1 MNTGNYMIDG
11 DDGSHCFSPYHNSSK
26 CELCKELEEE
36 LEKEQELDED
46 LENDNN
52 DVFESEH
59 KLPFLV
65 AEYPLNLDTK
75 HKWIC
80 FKVGTCEGLWRCTYT
95 SYEILALKNKEK
107 GNGHLNDVF
116 QWFEMSSKRDNK
128 TLKVKEVWNERFQN
142 HLQKRGFKRCS
153 AFDFEKTFKNN

>member
-11 DDGSHCFSPYHNSSK
+11 DDGSHCFSPYHDSK
-26 CELCKELEEE
+26 KCKLCKELEEE
-36 LEKEQELDED
+36 LKKEQEFDED
-46 LENDNN
+46 LENDNE
-52 DVFESEH
+52 VFETEH
-59 KLPFLV
+59 KLPFLI
-65 AEYPLNLDTK
+65 AEYSLNLDTK

-95 SYEILALKNKEK
+95 SYEILAIKNKEK